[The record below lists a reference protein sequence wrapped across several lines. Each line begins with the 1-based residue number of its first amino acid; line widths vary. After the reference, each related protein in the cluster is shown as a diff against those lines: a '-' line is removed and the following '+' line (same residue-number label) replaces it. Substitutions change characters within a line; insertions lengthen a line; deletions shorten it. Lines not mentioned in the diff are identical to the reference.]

1 VRYSCKV
8 SDSHQAPGGCLK
20 LACPHAVGQERMEEE
35 DAKYAKEQKR
45 HGAAA
50 RPLWI
55 LKPTL
60 GARGEL

>member
-1 VRYSCKV
+1 M
-8 SDSHQAPGGCLK
+8 P
-20 LACPHAVGQERMEEE
+20 AVGQERMEEE